1 MVESLIFQVLEHAT
15 PEELLSNEGSAFS
28 RMVQSTGPA
37 NAQYLYSLLFESKEN
52 KLMLINS

>member
-1 MVESLIFQVLEHAT
+1 MVESLIFQVLEHST

-37 NAQYLYSLLFESKEN
+37 NAQYLHSLVFESKEN
-52 KLMLINS
+52 KLMFIHS